1 MPGPR
6 AGLAVGYNQC
16 YTPLVKTAISIPDD
30 VFAQAEWVAKRLGL
44 SRSELFTKAVQAYLA
59 TRVEGNV
66 TASYDAAFGDGSDP
80 EPDAQQESFGREAT
94 RRALLNVEWD
104 AD

>member
-1 MPGPR
+1 M
-6 AGLAVGYNQC
+6 
-16 YTPLVKTAISIPDD
+16 KTAISIPDD
-30 VFAQAEWVAKRLGL
+30 VFAQAERVAKRLGL
-44 SRSELFTKAVQAYLA
+44 SRSELFTKAVQAYMA

-66 TASYDAAFGDGSDP
+66 TASYDAAFGSGSDT
-80 EPDAQQESFGREAT
+80 EANAQEESFRREAS

>member
-1 MPGPR
+1 M
-6 AGLAVGYNQC
+6 
-16 YTPLVKTAISIPDD
+16 KTAISIPDD
-30 VFAQAEWVAKRLGL
+30 VFAQAERVAKRLGL
-44 SRSELFTKAVQAYLA
+44 SRSELFTKAVQAFLA

-66 TASYDAAFGDGSDP
+66 TASYDAAFGDGSDT
-80 EPDAQQESFGREAT
+80 EINAQEESFRREAS